1 MSLNPQQFH
10 AILNPSWAWSADDEH
25 HSAEVAI
32 SNPANPDSAVGG
44 SISWSSRGGEAN
56 FYSNSGDV
64 HDIEGS
70 HKTLGAAVTAFN
82 RQHMP
87 NAKVVK
93 KFKNSEVQPLA
104 QEIQDAGGF
113 DAWQERQGLK

>member
-1 MSLNPQQFH
+1 MTLNPQQFH
-10 AILNPSWAWSADDEH
+10 ATLNPSWSWSADGEH

-32 SNPANPDSAVGG
+32 SNPTNPDAIGG
-44 SISWSSRGGEAN
+44 GRISWASRHGEAN
-56 FYSNSGDV
+56 FHSNRGDV
-64 HDIEGS
+64 YDIEGS

-82 RQHMP
+82 RQHIP

-113 DAWQERQGLK
+113 DAWQERQRR